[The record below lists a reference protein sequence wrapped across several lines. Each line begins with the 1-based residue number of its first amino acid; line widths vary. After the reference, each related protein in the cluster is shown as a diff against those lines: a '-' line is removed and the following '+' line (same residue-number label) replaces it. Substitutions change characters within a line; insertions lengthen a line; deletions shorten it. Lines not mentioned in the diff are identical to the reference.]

1 MPENPTGTE
10 PTGTEPTGAEPT
22 GTVPALPDWIVPR
35 PRLTDQLARGVRGPL
50 TVVVG
55 PVGAGKTALALEWA
69 HTRRPPWPLAWVA
82 CDGPAE
88 HPGVFW
94 QRVFG
99 ALGAAGVVLPEPAAG
114 EDVPLLVAT
123 LAARLNAHGEPSVLV
138 LDDFQPALDS
148 PIARGVTHL
157 LRHAPDALR
166 LVVLARRDPPLHLYR
181 GRLTSEV
188 TEVRTADLA
197 FDDREAAALL
207 AQHGIDVTRQ
217 TVSTLRRR
225 ADGWAAGLRLAAMS
239 MEKCGDP
246 ERFVAQLAG
255 DDEAISSYLV
265 EEVLDQQSPGM
276 RRLLLTTSVLDRVNA
291 ELAAE
296 LAGDADGSLFAGL
309 VRENSFL
316 RPVGQGWYRC
326 HQMFADVLRTCL
338 RHETPGLVAP
348 LHRRAAVWLDGHG
361 LLTDAVRHLLAAD
374 DWDAAAR
381 LVVRRLAVGQVLGL
395 ARRGLPVD
403 AARQP
408 AEERAADAP
417 ESVLLAAAV
426 ARTRGDDPAC
436 ARNLERSARLL
447 DELPPG
453 EEDRA
458 ARCRLTHAVIRMD
471 RLRCRDPRLARAAA
485 ADAESA
491 GARVPHALLAERPEV
506 TALIL
511 SVRGA
516 GELRAGCLKAAQ
528 VSLTGGLK
536 AAGAAG
542 NGALRRDCLVELALL
557 EALRGRFRAAD
568 ELTAQATQPPM
579 PPWTAGEPPRATLH
593 LVRAWGALARGDP
606 VRARHE
612 LTYSQGVLG
621 KGSDEFLAEI
631 GGVVARV
638 AGTLERGGRGPD
650 AVAEAVAVSRLPQS
664 VQRIVAPTCARL
676 LGPAHAR
683 RAATAGP
690 PPEPSAPM
698 DVPTE
703 RLSARERDVLD
714 RLAQMM
720 TTEEIADELYL
731 SVNTVKTHLKSVYR
745 KLAVSRRSAAV
756 RRARELQIL

>member
-1 MPENPTGTE
+1 M
-10 PTGTEPTGAEPT
+10 AEWSHRAQD
-22 GTVPALPDWIVPR
+22 GEHGQEHAGSVPALPDWIVPR
-35 PRLTDQLARGVRGPL
+35 PRLTAQLARGVRGPL

-69 HTRRPPWPLAWVA
+69 HTRRPPWPLAWVT

-94 QRVFG
+94 QRVSG
-99 ALGAAGVVLPEPAAG
+99 ALRAAGVEVPEPAAS
-114 EDVPLLVAT
+114 EDGPLLVAT
-123 LAARLNAHGEPSVLV
+123 LAACLNGQEEPSVLV

-157 LRHAPDALR
+157 LRHAPDKLR

-188 TEVRTADLA
+188 AEVRTADLA

-207 AQHGIDVTRQ
+207 AQHGIDVTKQ

-239 MEKCGDP
+239 MERRGDP

-276 RRLLLTTSVLDRVNA
+276 RRLLLTTSILERVNA

-296 LAGDADGSLFAGL
+296 LAGDADGVLFAGL

-348 LHRRAAVWLDGHG
+348 LHRTAAAWLAGQG
-361 LLTDAVRHLLAAD
+361 LLADAVRHLLAAG
-374 DWDAAAR
+374 DWDEAAR
-381 LVVRRLAVGQVLGL
+381 LIVHRLAIGQVLGL
-395 ARRGLPVD
+395 ARTRLPVD
-403 AARQP
+403 AGRQP
-408 AEERAADAP
+408 AGALSADEP

-426 ARTRGDDPAC
+426 ARTRRDDQAC
-436 ARNLERSARLL
+436 VRNLERSAELL
-447 DELPPG
+447 DRLPAG
-453 EEDRA
+453 EEDRV
-458 ARCRLTHAVIRMD
+458 ARCRLAHAVIRME
-471 RLRCRDPRLARAAA
+471 RLRCRDPRRAGEAA
-485 ADAESA
+485 ADAEAA
-491 GARVPHALLAERPEV
+491 GPQVPHTLLAERPEIP
-506 TALIL
+506 ALTL
-511 SVRGA
+511 AVRGS
-516 GELRAGCLKAAQ
+516 GELRAGSLKAAQ
-528 VSLTGGLK
+528 VSLTRGLK

-568 ELTAQATQPPM
+568 ELAAQAVQPPM
-579 PPWTAGEPPRATLH
+579 PPWTAGEPSRATLH
-593 LVRAWGALARGDP
+593 LVRAWSALARGEPD
-606 VRARHE
+606 RARRE
-612 LTYSQGVLG
+612 LAHGESASGHSADT
-621 KGSDEFLAEI
+621 FLAEL
-631 GGVVARV
+631 GGVVARIV
-638 AGTLERGGRGPD
+638 AGVERGVRG
-650 AVAEAVAVSRLPQS
+650 AEAVASAVTVSRLPQT
-664 VQRIVAPTCARL
+664 VQRTVAPTCARL
-676 LGPAHAR
+676 LNPARPR
-683 RAATAGP
+683 RAGAAA
-690 PPEPSAPM
+690 PPERDPLAE
-698 DVPTE
+698 VPAE

>member
-1 MPENPTGTE
+1 MAEWSHRTPEGE
-10 PTGTEPTGAEPT
+10 HGEHSAEQT
-22 GTVPALPDWIVPR
+22 DSVPALPGWIVPR

-69 HTRRPPWPLAWVA
+69 HTRRPPWPLAWVT

-99 ALGAAGVVLPEPAAG
+99 ALRAAGVTVPEPASSDDG
-114 EDVPLLVAT
+114 PLLVAT
-123 LAARLNAHGEPSVLV
+123 LATCLNEHGDPSVLV

-157 LRHAPDALR
+157 LRHAPDKLR

-188 TEVRTADLA
+188 AEVRTADLA
-197 FDDREAAALL
+197 FDDREATALL
-207 AQHGIDVTRQ
+207 AQHGIDVTKQ

-239 MEKCGDP
+239 MERRGDP

-276 RRLLLTTSVLDRVNA
+276 RRLLLTTSILDRVNA

-296 LAGDADGSLFAGL
+296 LAGDTDGALFAGL

-348 LHRRAAVWLDGHG
+348 LHRTAAAWLAGCG
-361 LLTDAVRHLLAAD
+361 LLADAVRHLFAAGD
-374 DWDAAAR
+374 GDEAAR
-381 LVVRRLAVGQVLGL
+381 LIVHHLAIGQVLGL
-395 ARRGLPVD
+395 ARTRLSVD
-403 AARQP
+403 AGRLSPDELP
-408 AEERAADAP
+408 AEEP
-417 ESVLLAAAV
+417 ESALLAAAV
-426 ARTRGDDPAC
+426 ARTRKDDQTC
-436 ARNLERSARLL
+436 TTNLERSAELL
-447 DELPPG
+447 DRLPQG
-453 EEDRA
+453 EDDRV
-458 ARCRLTHAVIRMD
+458 ARCRLTHAVIRME
-471 RLRCRDPRLARAAA
+471 RLRCHDPRRAGVAA
-485 ADAESA
+485 ADAEA
-491 GARVPHALLAERPEV
+491 AAPQVPHTLLADRPEIP
-506 TALIL
+506 ALIL
-511 SVRGA
+511 TVRGS
-516 GELRAGCLKAAQ
+516 GELRAGSLKAAQ
-528 VSLTGGLK
+528 ASLTRGLK

-568 ELTAQATQPPM
+568 ELTAQAVQPPM
-579 PPWTAGEPPRATLH
+579 PPWTAGEPSRATLH
-593 LVRAWGALARGDP
+593 LVRAWGALARGEP

-612 LTYSQGVLG
+612 LAHSEAALG
-621 KGSDEFLAEI
+621 KGSDTFLAEL
-631 GGVVARV
+631 GGIVARI
-638 AGTLERGGRGPD
+638 AGTVERGGRG
-650 AVAEAVAVSRLPQS
+650 AEAVANAVTVSRLPQT
-664 VQRIVAPTCARL
+664 VQRTVAPTCARL
-676 LGPAHAR
+676 LSPAQPHRAHA
-683 RAATAGP
+683 AA
-690 PPEPSAPM
+690 PPEQDPLAQ
-698 DVPTE
+698 VPAE
-703 RLSARERDVLD
+703 RLSARERDVLG